1 MLAILHRIDLE
12 DESLSFVISP
22 PSNSVSEEQP
32 LHTDE
37 NSGNRCCVVCGTN
50 QHAFIVMHR
59 NVSSPSDVNPPT
71 PQSSGSNTIVINT
84 ETATPIRIATSEG
97 LMKKPIKSK

>member
-1 MLAILHRIDLE
+1 MLAILHCIDLE
-12 DESLSFVISP
+12 DESLSFVNSP

-50 QHAFIVMHR
+50 QHTFIVIHR
-59 NVSSPSDVNPPT
+59 NVSSSSDVNPAT
-71 PQSSGSNTIVINT
+71 PQSSGSNTIVTNT
-84 ETATPIRIATSEG
+84 ETATPISRSS
-97 LMKKPIKSK
+97 PYV